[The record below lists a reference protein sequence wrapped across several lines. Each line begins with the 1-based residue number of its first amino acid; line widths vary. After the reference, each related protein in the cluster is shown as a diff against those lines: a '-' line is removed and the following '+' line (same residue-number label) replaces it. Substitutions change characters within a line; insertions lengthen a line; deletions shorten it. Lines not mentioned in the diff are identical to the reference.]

1 MYRNTF
7 FPSNH
12 NIDKS
17 LRGLCFWALDLL
29 IDIFYKN
36 LSIKGSEAQKQRL
49 HELLWM
55 LRFDEKSVSNKHSLF
70 SYVQSENE
78 FPHSNKQWDDDGI
91 HPKNV
96 AFVATAF
103 V

>member
-17 LRGLCFWALDLL
+17 SRGLCFWALDLL

-49 HELLWM
+49 HELL
-55 LRFDEKSVSNKHSLF
+55 
-70 SYVQSENE
+70 
-78 FPHSNKQWDDDGI
+78 
-91 HPKNV
+91 
-96 AFVATAF
+96 
-103 V
+103 